1 MYVKLN
7 KNRRNSL
14 SILMSK
20 MGRMVTGVVLFS
32 ELYQARDST
41 DKTCR
46 TNEDTIWYHMW
57 YCDAVFCLKDSLD
70 HHG

>member
-32 ELYQARDST
+32 ELHQARDSN

-46 TNEDTIWYHMW
+46 TNEDTIWHYMW